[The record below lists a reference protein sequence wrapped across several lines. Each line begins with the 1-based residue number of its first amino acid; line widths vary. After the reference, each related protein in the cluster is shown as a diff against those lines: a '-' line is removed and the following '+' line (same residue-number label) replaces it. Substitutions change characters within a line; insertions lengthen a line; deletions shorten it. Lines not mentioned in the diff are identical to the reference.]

1 LKNSARDGKKGQRDE
16 VRVRFAPSPTGY
28 LHVGGA
34 RTALFNWLYARHH
47 RGKFILRIED
57 TDKARSTPELTN
69 MILDSLRWLGLDWD
83 EGPEAEGEYGP
94 YFQSERSE
102 LYRQALAKLQA
113 EGKVYPCFC
122 SAEELEERRQEQMK
136 AGKPPR
142 YDRRCRQLEKKEVE
156 RLIGTGKAPAW
167 RLAMPTEGETAFD
180 DLVRGKLTFANQEL
194 DDFILVRSDGSPTYN
209 FVVVVDDIN
218 MHITQ
223 VIRGEDHI
231 SNTPKQIQVYNA
243 LGAALPEFG
252 HIPLVLGKDKSRLS
266 KRHGAT
272 SMDVYRDEGYLPE
285 AMFNFLALLGWSSGT
300 DRELFS
306 RQELVELFD
315 LSAVGKAG
323 SVFDMDKLSWMNG
336 YYIRQMDD
344 ERFLELT
351 GEKLVQAGIEKG
363 VVESEWG
370 RKVALLEKEKMKSL
384 DDVVPLT
391 KFFFSDELLYEE
403 KAQKQLAG
411 SAELLRSLKEGLN
424 KLERFDA
431 PALEEFIRGLA
442 EKRGESAG
450 KLIHPLRAALS
461 GLSSGPGLFEMMEL
475 LGKERCINRIEA
487 ALERFGGK
495 NT

>member
-1 LKNSARDGKKGQRDE
+1 MNE

-83 EGPEAEGEYGP
+83 EGPEAGGEYGP
-94 YFQSERSE
+94 YFQSERGE

-122 SAEELEERRQEQMK
+122 SAEELEERRGEQMK
-136 AGKPPR
+136 VGKPPR
-142 YDRRCRQLEKKEVE
+142 YDRRCRHLAKEEAE
-156 RLIGTGKAPAW
+156 RLINAGKACAW
-167 RLAMPTEGETAFD
+167 RLAMPTEGETVFD
-180 DLVRGKLTFANQEL
+180 DLVRGRLTFGNQEL
-194 DDFILVRSDGSPTYN
+194 DDFIVARSDGSPTYN

-218 MHITQ
+218 MRITQ

-231 SNTPKQIQVYNA
+231 SNTPKQIQVYHA
-243 LGAALPEFG
+243 LGASLPAFG
-252 HIPLVLGKDKSRLS
+252 HLPLVLGKDKSRLS

-272 SMDVYRDEGYLPE
+272 STDVYQAEGYLPE
-285 AMFNFLALLGWSSGT
+285 TMLNFLALLGWSSGT

-306 RQELVELFD
+306 KQELIELFD
-315 LSAVGKAG
+315 ISAVGKAG
-323 SVFDMDKLSWMNG
+323 SVFDMDKLTWMNG
-336 YYIRQMDD
+336 HYIRQMDG

-351 GEKLVQAGIEKG
+351 GERLVQAG
-363 VVESEWG
+363 VERSIVKSEWG
-370 RKVALLEKEKMKSL
+370 KKVALLEKEKMKL
-384 DDVVPLT
+384 IGDVVPLT
-391 KFFFSDELLYEE
+391 GFFFSDELEYED
-403 KAQKQLAG
+403 KALKQ
-411 SAELLRSLKEGLN
+411 LKEGMESLKQVKEGLI
-424 KLERFDA
+424 KLDKFDA
-431 PALEEFIRGLA
+431 QALEQLIRGLA

-475 LGKERCINRIEA
+475 LGKERCIKRIEV
-487 ALERFGGK
+487 ALERFGG
-495 NT
+495 

>member
-1 LKNSARDGKKGQRDE
+1 MSE

-34 RTALFNWLYARHH
+34 RTALFNWLYARRH

-83 EGPEAEGEYGP
+83 EGPEAGGEYGP
-94 YFQSERSE
+94 YFQSERGE

-122 SAEELEERRQEQMK
+122 SAGELEERRAEQMK

-142 YDRRCRQLEKKEVE
+142 YDRRCRHLAKEEAE
-156 RLIGTGKAPAW
+156 RLINAGKACAW
-167 RLAMPTEGETAFD
+167 RLAMPTEGETVFD

-194 DDFILVRSDGSPTYN
+194 DDFIVARSDGSPTYN

-218 MHITQ
+218 MRITQ

-231 SNTPKQIQVYNA
+231 SNTPKQIQVYHA
-243 LGAALPEFG
+243 LGAPLPAFG
-252 HIPLVLGKDKSRLS
+252 HLPLVLGKDKSRLS

-272 SMDVYRDEGYLPE
+272 STDVYQAEGYLPE
-285 AMFNFLALLGWSSGT
+285 TMFNFLALLGWSSGT

-306 RQELVELFD
+306 KQKLVELFD
-315 LSAVGKAG
+315 ISGVGKAG
-323 SVFDMDKLSWMNG
+323 SVFDMDKLTWMNG
-336 YYIRQMDD
+336 YYIRQMNE

-351 GEKLVQAGIEKG
+351 GERLVQAGVERS

-370 RKVALLEKEKMKSL
+370 RRVARIEKEKMKL
-384 DDVVPLT
+384 IGDVVPLT
-391 KFFFSDELLYEE
+391 RFFFSDELEYED
-403 KAQKQLAG
+403 KALKQ
-411 SAELLRSLKEGLN
+411 LKEGMESLKQVKEGLI
-424 KLERFDA
+424 KLDKFDA
-431 PALEEFIRGLA
+431 QALEKLIRGLA
-442 EKRGESAG
+442 EERGESAG

-475 LGKERCINRIEA
+475 LGKERCIKRIEA
-487 ALERFGGK
+487 AIERFGG
-495 NT
+495 